1 MDDDAIRVL
10 RLAGGKA
17 NAMDGALLDGIE
29 RLIDDFERGPARAAV
44 LTGYERYFSAGL
56 ALPLLI
62 DLDRSAMREFIERF
76 ARAMTRVLACEKPI
90 VAAINGHAIAGGC
103 VLALMCDWRI
113 CVDAG
118 GGPGAGGGAG
128 AGSGAG
134 AGAGGGA
141 GGGTGGGAG
150 ADAGAGG
157 GAGGG
162 ADAAVGA
169 RADASVKIG
178 LNEVQLGIGLPAIV
192 IEPLR
197 AQVPAASLVPVAL
210 EGRLF
215 TPREARALGLV
226 HELAAPGELAARAEA
241 KARELAAP
249 PGVAVAQIKRALR
262 APILEAVA
270 RNASAETE
278 RWLDSWFSAGAQ
290 ARLRAAVAGLRRPA

>member
-1 MDDDAIRVL
+1 MEDDAIRVL

-44 LTGYERYFSAGL
+44 LTGYERFFSAGL

-62 DLDRSAMREFIERF
+62 DLDRGAMREFIERF

-118 GGPGAGGGAG
+118 DGTGDGMGAGEGAG
-128 AGSGAG
+128 AG
-134 AGAGGGA
+134 
-141 GGGTGGGAG
+141 
-150 ADAGAGG
+150 
-157 GAGGG
+157 
-162 ADAAVGA
+162 
-169 RADASVKIG
+169 VKIG

-226 HELAAPGELAARAEA
+226 HELATPGELAARAEA

-270 RNASAETE
+270 RHASAETE

-290 ARLRAAVAGLRRPA
+290 ARLRAAVAGLKRPA

>member
-29 RLIDDFERGPARAAV
+29 RLMDEFERGPARAAV
-44 LTGYERYFSAGL
+44 LTGYERFFSAGL

-62 DLDRSAMREFIERF
+62 DLDRDAMREFIERF

-118 GGPGAGGGAG
+118 DGVGTGGGGGAGGGAG
-128 AGSGAG
+128 AGVGVGAG
-134 AGAGGGA
+134 M
-141 GGGTGGGAG
+141 
-150 ADAGAGG
+150 
-157 GAGGG
+157 
-162 ADAAVGA
+162 
-169 RADASVKIG
+169 KIG

-197 AQVPAASLVPVAL
+197 AQIPAASLVPVAL

-226 HELAAPGELAARAEA
+226 HEIATAEDLMARAEE
-241 KARELAAP
+241 KARELAGP
-249 PGVAVAQIKRALR
+249 PGVAVAVAQIKRALR

-270 RNASAETE
+270 RDAAAETE
-278 RWLDSWFSAGAQ
+278 RWLDSWFSGGAQ
-290 ARLRAAVAGLRRPA
+290 ARIRAAAAGLKRPA